1 MKYIQG
7 VPRRQT
13 ILFPKAIDDYI
24 EEENPVQFI
33 DAFVDNLDLEGLG
46 FKHTKLKS
54 TGRPPY
60 NPADLLKLY
69 IYGYL
74 NRIRS
79 SRCLEKECKRN
90 IELMW
95 LLKKLAP
102 DFKTIADF
110 RKDNKQ
116 AIKRVCREFIL
127 LCKKLD
133 LFSGELVAIDGSK
146 FKAVNSK
153 KRNFNQQKLKKKIK
167 EIEEKIED
175 YFKDLEENDAKESNV
190 SSPTAKEL
198 KAKIELLKN
207 RKRKY
212 QNLLKGL
219 KESGETQVSLTD
231 ADARAMVNNQKI
243 EVCYNVQM
251 AVDEKHKMILDYEV
265 TNEVKDTDQLSKM
278 AKRAKEILEVE
289 KLEILADKGYFNAKE
304 IKECVDNKIIPYIP
318 KPKSTVSK
326 EVNVPKPEFYKEKFN
341 YNANKDVYICPAGH
355 ELTYKNSVKH
365 HGKIMRI
372 YKTKECKDCPYK
384 GRCTRNPKGRI
395 IYRWEHEEILEEMDI
410 RVKQNKNKV
419 KMRQWLIEHVFGTIK
434 RSFNQGYF
442 LLKGIKKVDAET
454 GLSVLAYNIKRVI
467 NIIGLR
473 KLIMS
478 VRGLKID
485 YRRCEIEG

>member
-212 QNLLKGL
+212 QN
-219 KESGETQVSLTD
+219 
-231 ADARAMVNNQKI
+231 
-243 EVCYNVQM
+243 
-251 AVDEKHKMILDYEV
+251 
-265 TNEVKDTDQLSKM
+265 
-278 AKRAKEILEVE
+278 
-289 KLEILADKGYFNAKE
+289 
-304 IKECVDNKIIPYIP
+304 
-318 KPKSTVSK
+318 
-326 EVNVPKPEFYKEKFN
+326 
-341 YNANKDVYICPAGH
+341 
-355 ELTYKNSVKH
+355 
-365 HGKIMRI
+365 
-372 YKTKECKDCPYK
+372 
-384 GRCTRNPKGRI
+384 
-395 IYRWEHEEILEEMDI
+395 
-410 RVKQNKNKV
+410 
-419 KMRQWLIEHVFGTIK
+419 
-434 RSFNQGYF
+434 
-442 LLKGIKKVDAET
+442 
-454 GLSVLAYNIKRVI
+454 
-467 NIIGLR
+467 
-473 KLIMS
+473 
-478 VRGLKID
+478 
-485 YRRCEIEG
+485 